1 MLKVNKLKAKI
12 IEKETSIEALSQKIK
27 IDKSTFHRKMKNNSF
42 FVNEVDVIAKEL
54 MLTPEETTE
63 IFFAQ

>member
-12 IEKETSIEALSQKIK
+12 IENETSIEELSKKIM

-42 FVNEVDVIAKEL
+42 FVNEVDIIAKEL
-54 MLTPEETTE
+54 KLTAEEVSD
-63 IFFAQ
+63 IFFA